1 MNEDNYLS
9 YIMEYYK
16 TLKRKEMLAFLTTWM
31 KLEGVILS
39 ERRQID
45 KDKCFTVSL
54 TCERLKK
61 KMSQTYRNRNV
72 EKQFPEAWSV
82 KETGESVKG
91 RNFFYKMNKV

>member
-1 MNEDNYLS
+1 
-9 YIMEYYK
+9 MEYYK

-39 ERRQID
+39 ERCQKD